1 MTLGRTYLFK
11 PLNEWIIP
19 LRYAVRDQAGE
30 VVAVMTTG
38 ISLDGE
44 NNPWKIDGLPESVY
58 INIIKDA
65 NAAGE
70 YYPQF
75 IHPLIMYGRDKEQT
89 YDDPASQELVEHVV
103 EHIEAAAGVDLDA
116 FTQSGKAVYFNL
128 KMPGV
133 GQVYGTQG
141 YNSDLKLFT
150 AVRRSLLS
158 MRDEFVAVFIW
169 YFIVFTLF
177 NVMLVVFR
185 YINNLQREAKQQLEF
200 QANHDQLTELP
211 NRYYLKKKF
220 PEWRKRWGNAYA
232 LLYLDL
238 DNFKLINDH
247 YGHSVGDWAL
257 VELAKRLKESC
268 SEETMLVR
276 HGGDEFIMLMPFS
289 DKSVLQHEIQRITYR
304 LKEVIHVNALEFALS
319 GSVGVGV
326 ACPEEHE
333 NSLEGVLI
341 KADLAMYEAKKVRNS
356 YVFFTEE
363 MQQLSDER
371 AVIEEA
377 LHGALN
383 NRQLFMVYQPQID
396 AESGCVVGVEALIRW
411 QHPVLG
417 FVPPDKFIAVAEA
430 SGQINPIGDFVIDTA
445 LKEIATIQAGFDPI
459 RLSINVSVQQLVNE
473 GFRAR
478 LKEKAAEYDI
488 NPTNLVIEIT
498 ESLFIE
504 DFEQIE
510 SLLVLIRNDGFG
522 ISLDD
527 FGTGYSSLSVLRSL
541 PINEVKVD
549 QSFVRHILTDEHD
562 RALIQSIIGIGQSLK
577 IPTLAEGVE
586 ELEHAR
592 SLRGFGCNLFQGYY
606 FARPMD
612 IDALKEYLT
621 AFKAYEL

>member
-1 MTLGRTYLFK
+1 MSSVIFLAAVSYYKWLDIKKETQIETTYLHKLLEQSSQDQFLQKAAMLRIFGDRLVDIGVFDNREKAQHLMDELLSENPVFVAYGLANPQGELILTSSNLSQKQLPNLLQFEKSAESFRAALNSRGVTLGRTYLFK

-232 LLYLDL
+232 
-238 DNFKLINDH
+238 
-247 YGHSVGDWAL
+247 
-257 VELAKRLKESC
+257 R
-268 SEETMLVR
+268 
-276 HGGDEFIMLMPFS
+276 
-289 DKSVLQHEIQRITYR
+289 
-304 LKEVIHVNALEFALS
+304 
-319 GSVGVGV
+319 
-326 ACPEEHE
+326 
-333 NSLEGVLI
+333 
-341 KADLAMYEAKKVRNS
+341 
-356 YVFFTEE
+356 
-363 MQQLSDER
+363 
-371 AVIEEA
+371 
-377 LHGALN
+377 
-383 NRQLFMVYQPQID
+383 
-396 AESGCVVGVEALIRW
+396 
-411 QHPVLG
+411 
-417 FVPPDKFIAVAEA
+417 
-430 SGQINPIGDFVIDTA
+430 
-445 LKEIATIQAGFDPI
+445 
-459 RLSINVSVQQLVNE
+459 
-473 GFRAR
+473 
-478 LKEKAAEYDI
+478 
-488 NPTNLVIEIT
+488 
-498 ESLFIE
+498 
-504 DFEQIE
+504 
-510 SLLVLIRNDGFG
+510 
-522 ISLDD
+522 
-527 FGTGYSSLSVLRSL
+527 
-541 PINEVKVD
+541 
-549 QSFVRHILTDEHD
+549 
-562 RALIQSIIGIGQSLK
+562 
-577 IPTLAEGVE
+577 
-586 ELEHAR
+586 
-592 SLRGFGCNLFQGYY
+592 
-606 FARPMD
+606 
-612 IDALKEYLT
+612 
-621 AFKAYEL
+621 